1 MNMLNTN
8 KENMRT
14 LLKLIKPC
22 VEKVPFIAVAYRQ
35 FRDGKDLYKQP
46 KMTSLGF
53 KFNGNEAME
62 KGEFEPI
69 ETKLVKNIFS
79 KVDLVVNIGANIGY
93 YVCLALHNGKKIIA
107 FEPMEMNLKYLLRNI
122 KSNNWEGRS
131 EVFPIAL
138 SNSVGILELYGAG
151 TGASLIRGWAGASE
165 KHSTLV
171 PCSTLDKVVGD
182 RLSGERV
189 FVILDVEGAE
199 NSTLEGA
206 SKLLEMNPKPVWL
219 VEVSIDEHLPNGM
232 KINPNLLSVF
242 DKFWSRGYEVIT
254 ADSELRKV
262 EKNEILEI
270 VKTQINTLK
279 THNFVFYEA
288 GYSPVVMS

>member
-1 MNMLNTN
+1 
-8 KENMRT
+8 MRT
-14 LLKLIKPC
+14 FINLIKPLM
-22 VEKVPFIAVAYRQ
+22 EKFPILAIAYRQ
-35 FRDGKDLYKQP
+35 FRDGKDLYRQP
-46 KMTSLGF
+46 RMTSLGF
-53 KFNGNEAME
+53 NFNGNEAME
-62 KGEFEPI
+62 KGEFEPV
-69 ETKLVKNIFS
+69 ETKLVKNIFP
-79 KVDLVVNIGANIGY
+79 KVDVVINIGANIGY
-93 YVCLALHNGKKIIA
+93 YVCMALHNGKKTIA

-122 KSNNWEGRS
+122 KSNNWERRS

-138 SNSVGILELYGAG
+138 SNTVGILELYGAG
-151 TGASLIRGWAGASE
+151 TGASLIKGWAGASE
-165 KHSTLV
+165 KHSALV
-171 PCSTLDKVVGD
+171 PCSTLDKVIGD
-182 RLSGERV
+182 RLCGERV

-219 VEVSIDEHLPNGM
+219 VEVSIDEHLPNGT

-270 VKTQINTLK
+270 VRTQINTLK

-288 GYSPVVMS
+288 GFSPVILS